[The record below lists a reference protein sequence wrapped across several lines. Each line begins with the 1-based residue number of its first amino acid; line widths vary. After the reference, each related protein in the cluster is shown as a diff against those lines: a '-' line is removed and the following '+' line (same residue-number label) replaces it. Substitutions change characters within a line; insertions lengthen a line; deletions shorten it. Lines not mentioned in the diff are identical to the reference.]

1 MAKMSEPIKGYVIY
15 LNDVQ
20 CEQMVCNMW
29 LKQPKLLSLVASSL
43 AEVLWECTKRDSILG
58 NIGFIYL

>member
-29 LKQPKLLSLVASSL
+29 LK
-43 AEVLWECTKRDSILG
+43 
-58 NIGFIYL
+58 